1 MEKALREKLAGGK
14 FENVTATDSKRMSAV
29 KGRGNK
35 TTELLYRLML
45 VRAGI
50 KGWKMHPKGIAG
62 KPDFFFPEE
71 RLAVFVDG
79 CFWHGCSR
87 CGHIPKV
94 NNSFWA
100 AKLERNRQRD
110 AEKVAKL
117 SAEGIQSIR
126 IWEHEIKEDAASCIA
141 RLLAVLA
148 SKDKR
153 SCVSPR

>member
-1 MEKALREKLAGGK
+1 MEKALREKLAGGT
-14 FENVTATDSKRMSAV
+14 FENGTSTNSKRMSAV

-50 KGWKMHPKGIAG
+50 AGWKMHPKGVIG
-62 KPDFFFPEE
+62 KPDFFFPAE

-87 CGHIPKV
+87 CGHVPKV

-100 AKLERNRQRD
+100 AKLDRNRERD
-110 AEKVAKL
+110 AENVAML
-117 SAEGIQSIR
+117 HADGIRSLR
-126 IWEHEIKEDAASCIA
+126 IWEHEIKEDACACIVRLKA
-141 RLLAVLA
+141 LLAQ
-148 SKDKR
+148 R
-153 SCVSPR
+153 